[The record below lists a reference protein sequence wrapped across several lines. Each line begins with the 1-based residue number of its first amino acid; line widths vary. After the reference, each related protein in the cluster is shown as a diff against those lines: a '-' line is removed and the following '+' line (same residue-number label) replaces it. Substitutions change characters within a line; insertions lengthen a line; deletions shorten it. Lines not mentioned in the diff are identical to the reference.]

1 MTYIPGIAPVLKLIN
16 NVIQYMTF
24 EMTYECKNEA
34 FWICTVWLF
43 RPQSHL
49 LYGEDKAAVRPLN

>member
-1 MTYIPGIAPVLKLIN
+1 MFAQRRRRLTTHFSEHNPVVKWRMTVL
-16 NVIQYMTF
+16 
-24 EMTYECKNEA
+24 
-34 FWICTVWLF
+34 